1 MSILKSINPVN
12 GSLVGTYPEHSSKE
26 INNIIYEVNN
36 SFNFFIQSNS
46 LYFMS
51 LEYECLIIRI

>member
-36 SFNFFIQSNS
+36 SFNFWRKLDINERCQ
-46 LYFMS
+46 YFKNLS
-51 LEYECLIIRI
+51 ITLK